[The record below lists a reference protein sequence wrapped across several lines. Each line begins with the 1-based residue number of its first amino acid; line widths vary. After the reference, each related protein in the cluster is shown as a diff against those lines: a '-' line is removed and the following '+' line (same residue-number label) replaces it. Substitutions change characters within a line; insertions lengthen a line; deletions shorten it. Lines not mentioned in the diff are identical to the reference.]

1 MGKGF
6 ICINCFPFSV
16 LHRLDSVTQICDPN
30 RQKRG
35 QEDLKFKVIFEYIG
49 AWAAGD
55 YLKNIIVL
63 GENKCNPHAKEE
75 SNPKE
80 RCSWHRLYDRNCHF
94 CLSFFS
100 LSFPDA
106 LTYAHTCAC
115 VCARTHTHTMNNL
128 KIKQKCKNNYHYSP
142 VTS

>member
-16 LHRLDSVTQICDPN
+16 LHRLDSVTQICNPN

-49 AWAAGD
+49 AWAIGD

-80 RCSWHRLYDRNCHF
+80 RCSWHRLYDRNCHSVCHSF
-94 CLSFFS
+94 LFLSQMPS
-100 LSFPDA
+100 HMPIHA
-106 LTYAHTCAC
+106 CAC
-115 VCARTHTHTMNNL
+115 VHAHTHT
-128 KIKQKCKNNYHYSP
+128 P
-142 VTS
+142 